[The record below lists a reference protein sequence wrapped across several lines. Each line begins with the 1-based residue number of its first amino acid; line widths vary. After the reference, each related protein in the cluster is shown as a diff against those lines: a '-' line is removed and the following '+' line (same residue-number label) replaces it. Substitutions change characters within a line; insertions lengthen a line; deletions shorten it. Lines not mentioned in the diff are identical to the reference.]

1 MQTRSLKII
10 IRSLVFFQ
18 SFAHDVI
25 CLTYSEGKLSAH
37 SGVRVLC
44 AHLALGY
51 RANGKSGSVQGS
63 QSPKMAQWLISEPLL
78 VRCLFF
84 CNSSVTECV
93 RLFSCANMSEI
104 GIFCKPQWCREE
116 RSLSPLICTMYA
128 GIESSWGLQ
137 IWLEWADW
145 FKRDWMQEPCN
156 PIHSVFFKKNQL
168 AELLFGSS
176 CSPLNLKVQN
186 VEGNAKPL
194 GDGFSGLGFSY
205 ALWYMGFLNNP
216 FVVNRDQII

>member
-10 IRSLVFFQ
+10 IRNLVFFQ

-78 VRCLFF
+78 VRCLLF

-128 GIESSWGLQ
+128 GIESSWGLR

-145 FKRDWMQEPCN
+145 FKHDWMQEHCN
-156 PIHSVFFKKNQL
+156 PIHSVFFKKNH
-168 AELLFGSS
+168 LLSFS
-176 CSPLNLKVQN
+176 LVVQ
-186 VEGNAKPL
+186 VHVLPWTWR
-194 GDGFSGLGFSY
+194 FR
-205 ALWYMGFLNNP
+205 M
-216 FVVNRDQII
+216 